1 MIDLHMHTTYSDG
14 TENCET
20 VLKKCQQKNL
30 DYISITDHNTA
41 LVYKELEN
49 KNVKDFYNG
58 KIIPGIELNTKV
70 LNIPIEIL
78 GYGIDYAK
86 MNNLVKKVYIP
97 AAERNFIEVKRLYKK
112 CIKYV

>member
-49 KNVKDFYNG
+49 KNVKDYIKNNS
-58 KIIPGIELNTKV
+58 EL
-70 LNIPIEIL
+70 
-78 GYGIDYAK
+78 
-86 MNNLVKKVYIP
+86 
-97 AAERNFIEVKRLYKK
+97 
-112 CIKYV
+112 CICQVSYRSVDWN